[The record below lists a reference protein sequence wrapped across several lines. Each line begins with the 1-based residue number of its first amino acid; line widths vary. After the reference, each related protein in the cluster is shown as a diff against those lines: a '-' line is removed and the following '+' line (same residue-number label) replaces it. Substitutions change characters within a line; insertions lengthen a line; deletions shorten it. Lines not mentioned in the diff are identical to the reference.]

1 MANYW
6 KEEYLSKLRSA
17 EEAVREIRE
26 GDTVIL
32 GHCIAEPKAL
42 VDAMVANAQQYHD
55 VEVRHMFSLGGGEY
69 AAPNSRGTCGQTP
82 FLSAPTCVLPL
93 RRDTVTSPRYFSTR
107 SRSSSGK
114 SASAATF
121 S

>member
-55 VEVRHMFSLGGGEY
+55 V
-69 AAPNSRGTCGQTP
+69 
-82 FLSAPTCVLPL
+82 
-93 RRDTVTSPRYFSTR
+93 
-107 SRSSSGK
+107 
-114 SASAATF
+114 
-121 S
+121 

>member
-55 VEVRHMFSLGGGEY
+55 VAVSYTHLRSPCGSTPPGPAGCTQRPPERRSEY
-69 AAPNSRGTCGQTP
+69 ADGHVGS
-82 FLSAPTCVLPL
+82 
-93 RRDTVTSPRYFSTR
+93 
-107 SRSSSGK
+107 
-114 SASAATF
+114 
-121 S
+121 